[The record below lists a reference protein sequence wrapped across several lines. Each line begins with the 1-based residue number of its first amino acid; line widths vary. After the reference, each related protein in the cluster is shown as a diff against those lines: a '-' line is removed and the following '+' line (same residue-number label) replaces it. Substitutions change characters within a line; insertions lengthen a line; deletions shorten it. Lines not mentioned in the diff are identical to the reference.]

1 MPRVNALSVM
11 GIFFSFSIISQL
23 IRKFKFGECIVIVE
37 KEYKNISII
46 SVEKRDIIMNSG
58 TVICCNIISIHHR
71 FYKS

>member
-11 GIFFSFSIISQL
+11 GIFFFFSIIFQL

-46 SVEKRDIIMNSG
+46 SVEKRDIIMNS
-58 TVICCNIISIHHR
+58 NLL
-71 FYKS
+71 

>member
-11 GIFFSFSIISQL
+11 GIFFSFSIIFQL

-46 SVEKRDIIMNSG
+46 SVEKRDIIMNS
-58 TVICCNIISIHHR
+58 NLL
-71 FYKS
+71 